1 MIPQTTIYKAN
12 DRGFADHGWLKTKY
26 SFSFSNYYN
35 PDRINFG
42 ALRVIN
48 DDIIAGGRGF
58 GMHPHDNMEII
69 TIPLEGDLAHK
80 DSMGNA
86 EVIRSGD
93 IQIMSAGT
101 GITHSEFNANADKEV
116 KLFQIWVFPNKRN
129 VQPSYQQIT
138 LNKEKRHNH
147 LEKIISP
154 DNDGE
159 GVFINQDAW
168 FHLGSLDKELQLNY
182 EFKKPGNGLYA
193 LVVKG
198 DVLINDNLLNSRD
211 AIGITGVNQISI
223 KAQSDVEVLLIE
235 VPMEF

>member
-48 DDIIAGGRGF
+48 DDIIAGGKGF

-147 LEKIISP
+147 LEKIVSP

-168 FHLGSLDKELQLNY
+168 FHLGSLDKEVELNY

-223 KAQSDVEVLLIE
+223 KAQSDVEVLLME

>member
-12 DRGFADHGWLKTKY
+12 DRGSADHGWLKTKY

-138 LNKEKRHNH
+138 LKKEKRHNH
-147 LEKIISP
+147 LEKIVSP

-168 FHLGSLDKELQLNY
+168 FHLGSLDKEVELNY

-211 AIGITGVNQISI
+211 AIGITGVNQINL

>member
-147 LEKIISP
+147 LEKIVSP

-168 FHLGSLDKELQLNY
+168 FHFGSLDKELELNY

-198 DVLINDNLLNSRD
+198 DVLINDNLLSSRD
-211 AIGITGVNQISI
+211 AIGITGVNQINL
-223 KAQSDVEVLLIE
+223 KAQSDVEVLLMEI
-235 VPMEF
+235 PMEF